1 MRMPQHLVGTRCC
14 ASAPVPAVCNRRV
27 VGGSLGAVP
36 SVPTSQTATAS
47 RRHGHAERASVLII
61 VLWVA
66 FGLVSLAIYFANS
79 SSLEL
84 RAADNRVA
92 ALESEQAIAGAARY
106 ISNALANVT
115 EPGVPP
121 DPATL
126 KVEAVLVG
134 SARFWLIGQPLDE
147 EDDLDVTFGLVD
159 EGAKLNLNTAT
170 AAMLAKLP
178 RMTAELAAAVE
189 DWRDADS
196 DPKENGAEDEV
207 YGRLNP
213 PYRCKNAPFESIE
226 ELRLVSGFTYDI
238 LYDEDANMNAILD
251 NNENDEDTTLP
262 NDNHDGVLNR
272 GVLAYVTIHSKQSN
286 MRTNGQ
292 MKVNVA
298 EVDQN
303 GLRTLMTEAGISSQ
317 TVDQVLARFPSGQGG
332 GGQPGQPG
340 GQPGQPGGQPA
351 QPAVTNNSVL
361 QFYAQSG
368 LKAEDFALIEAD
380 LTVSTNSVIEGLV
393 NVNTASATV
402 LACLPGLDAEK
413 ADALIAA
420 RTGQTEQHS
429 IAWVKDALEGQVLVQ
444 LGPFITGRS
453 YVYSADIAALGHHGR
468 GYQRV
473 KFIFDTTEGGAK
485 IRQRQDLTHLG
496 WALGQNV
503 RQQIAELENAK

>member
-1 MRMPQHLVGTRCC
+1 MRMPFTHREVDTLVHRET
-14 ASAPVPAVCNRRV
+14 SRV
-27 VGGSLGAVP
+27 TVGGMADR
-36 SVPTSQTATAS
+36 SVRPT
-47 RRHGHAERASVLII
+47 ERASVLII

-121 DPATL
+121 DSATL
-126 KVEAVLVG
+126 KVEAIQIG
-134 SARFWLIGQPLDE
+134 TARFWLIGQPLDE
-147 EDDLDVTFGLVD
+147 EDDLEVTFGLVD
-159 EGAKLNLNTAT
+159 EGAKLHLNTAT

-178 RMTAELAAAVE
+178 RMTAELAAAVV

-196 DPKENGAEDEV
+196 DPSENGAEDEI

-226 ELRLVSGFTYDI
+226 ELRLVYGFTQDI
-238 LYDEDANMNAILD
+238 LYDEDANLNAVLD
-251 NNENDEDTTLP
+251 RNEDDEDATLP
-262 NDNHDGVLNR
+262 NDNRDGVLNR
-272 GVLAYVTIHSKQSN
+272 GVLAYLTIHSKQSN
-286 MRTNGQ
+286 MKTNGQ
-292 MKVNVA
+292 MKVNVGT
-298 EVDQN
+298 VDPN
-303 GLRTLMTEAGISSQ
+303 GLRTLMTDAGISSQ
-317 TVDQVLARFPSGQGG
+317 TMGQVLARFPADNGQGG
-332 GGQPGQPG
+332 QNGGQNQNGQNAG
-340 GQPGQPGGQPA
+340 GTST
-351 QPAVTNNSVL
+351 TNNSVL
-361 QFYAQSG
+361 QFYTRSG
-368 LKAEDFALIEAD
+368 LRAEDFALIEAD

-393 NVNTASATV
+393 NVNTATATV

-413 ADALIAA
+413 AGALVAA

-429 IAWVKDALEGQVLVQ
+429 IAWVKDALDAQVADQ

-473 KFIFDTTEGGAK
+473 KLIFDTTEGGAK

-503 RQQIAELENAK
+503 RQQIAELQNPP